1 MSRRGDTR
9 QKRGQS
15 NSPVSQKEQKA
26 PGTRQTKRKGGLIE
40 SNASPKSDTSEN
52 IPNPQ
57 TDTQEDS
64 EGKQPSE
71 TLKKQKAGRGRTG
84 RGKKFPPESS
94 KPEEEQPSKEEPSNP
109 EVNSSS
115 SEVHKVETQGLPPPP
130 PTTLQSCDAQSGGG
144 SRPESRSSSKKST
157 DLQEM
162 ETHEKLIAIP
172 PKKRKGNEIEREPS
186 PPSKR
191 HSIDL
196 SEWINQRV
204 LAKRDGLYQPGQISD
219 IKQNRHIGVLFD
231 SDKNTVYFNDVLD
244 QRTQF
249 DIISDHSPMAMM
261 TNVGSRVCV
270 RIIPEENFY
279 YEGVIIDKKSQP
291 VSYYVKIQGHHEDKF
306 REPQWVSRAV
316 LRLIQ
321 PPWYEDLE
329 NLPEQQEPVAP
340 VPTMGYPLQLQMPHH
355 PIAHH
360 HYTPQMEI
368 SPPLQGRLE
377 RSPSLPQST
386 SIERGDSSED
396 EMKSEEFDFDSGLS
410 TPRSGSATPG
420 SGCRSQGGSGG
431 NRPPPKKREFSRSRS
446 VQSCESSRSS
456 TPRSPS
462 STQRYKK
469 GDVVS
474 TPNGI
479 RKKFNGKQWRRLC
492 SKEGCTKESQRRG
505 YCSRHLSM
513 KGQKSMRG
521 NMQQFRKGEFKD
533 GHMEW
538 SESSTRESSVT
549 DFDPEHPQRFDETE
563 AANMLVSLGNSR
575 STTPAFSPTPSNHP
589 ISPHPVQSP
598 STMGPRGNP
607 LSFAPIS
614 PHPQTQGFMTSPTRS
629 WSSGTSKS
637 GSSSSEHVSPITPRF
652 PPTSHAHM
660 YNTPEMEQLYQKIA
674 SASNFKLD
682 PVKAGQEA
690 GKAQVTYDSAI
701 LHAQQRIPTG
711 SVSVLPLNPDLQA
724 RKMTH
729 SLSMSALP
737 SPNPDRHKELN
748 NRNTTPS
755 SRISKTSM
763 STLKSLINSAP
774 APMKPQTAVVAP
786 VSSPDHLP
794 SVIQQQLQ
802 HQISAQS
809 LLPIMPVA
817 NGGKNE
823 QPTAVTS
830 APVNSNKPVP
840 VFPWHALVPFLTNTG
855 PPTVAQVPTST
866 IEQPVEKQQA
876 VNSTLSPK
884 KASQSEQRVSAS
896 DAPPIE
902 DDIEEDYDDDVFDT
916 KEEPQPEP
924 KKIPAKRRSQSL
936 SALKDKEEKSPKK
949 SKDKD
954 HIRRPM
960 NAFMIFSKRHR
971 HLVHQR
977 HPNQDN
983 RTVSKI
989 LGEWWYALG
998 PVEKQKYNDLANQV
1012 KEAHFKAHPDWKW
1025 CSRDRKKSGT
1035 IADKLKQRTSSQRLS
1050 STDDILEDT
1059 DTTMDNEDS
1068 VFLNRESLFEN
1079 IRGGRSQSLSAVPRD
1094 GEGSA
1099 FMPPGMNINPNED
1112 QRGFTEALRRQLT
1125 NGLTHQKSPLSMP
1138 SPHETPRSSLSHH
1151 SSPMA
1156 KSSPLAQPPVDM
1168 QRHHSVSSIE
1178 ESRIAAGSRDM
1189 GGDGDGSDDE
1199 KMVIDEDKGD
1209 KSDPE
1214 GKSLIC
1220 HEHVSD
1226 SETDSQ
1232 TEEDVPTENKINK
1245 AFPQQRFSP
1254 SNQPTDIAFRP
1265 TPIKKLPEGQ
1275 PKVVQSSIPGA
1286 GLDLA
1291 EHIPRPSSVGSGFQP
1306 KGAVFRA
1313 KTAHSR
1319 MASTGS
1325 VLEGSHAKHDSTPRL
1340 CQQPPIKV
1348 GNMKIHNITMTTQN
1362 QQLIVSTTTETVI
1375 GKQNSKGQVINKVT
1389 KSKQRNNSQQV
1400 PIQPAVTPPLQ
1411 YQTKPVTSSNVQL
1424 IAPNQTIATNMVQN
1438 NMVMPTFSTMGKPIT
1453 TPVPIASKP
1462 IVSMQQAHIATPT
1475 TLKAGVPNIQQIQT
1489 SPNNGVKGMS
1499 TIVLQ
1504 NIPASQYTILNTQNI
1519 GSPVAVT
1526 KAITTSVSTIQT
1538 NQVSGGFITTLR
1550 NIAPPQNHQ
1559 SQPSQTPTTIYTNLV
1574 QLKSTNQTAATPS
1587 VLNAVN
1593 SQPGLQPTQIQYILP
1608 SVRLETPNGGKVQ
1621 NLLQMALPGGQVQQ
1635 LSFGGNQSQAPLHS
1649 PLPPQM
1655 HQQHYPLQPSPQ
1667 PVHTG
1672 QKIQLAPAGSGI
1684 KISPVKFQGQ
1694 GNLLQP
1700 QQQQQQIVLNATKQ
1714 QGLPVTVTQYQIV
1727 NQPSPLPTGA
1737 VATSHQIPAVSLAQ
1751 PIVSLGA
1758 FQQQQQTITQ
1768 LQGQTPGATITQL
1781 QVHPQTRTHIPTPH
1795 TPTQV
1800 AGQGQITQ
1808 LQQVTQMQQA
1818 KQYPVSQVLTPGAQY
1833 QTMGQQQQRFQF
1845 LPTQQKVM
1853 VPQSVTIASVAS
1865 PSPAVSPAYI
1875 QTYVGSIQQNNQGGV
1890 QQVLIQPQAMR
1901 SPAAS
1906 PGLSQNIP
1914 QQQTIATNQGKF
1926 VYYSAPS
1933 PTPKASGA
1941 VTTTEKSDI
1950 GFVSGNNQNARPLK
1964 VKATIANIP
1973 VATESF
1979 PSTPTPQ
1986 GIRNSSSLAANSPA
2000 APKAPSPQP
2009 AYRSPPTMIGQH
2021 KPQKPSPLVLDNPA
2035 MVEASDS
2042 KAEEERKEEGDIRQE
2057 RACKG
2062 RKYKELVETGAV
2074 TPRRERKTSKGSS
2087 GPDSSEEKSPGTHFT
2102 QKSPVHAALPE
2113 QSMPAPSPA
2122 TTVGTPLSPRPKHKP
2137 PPLPVSL
2144 SQSSSIPSQSPAQ
2157 SPKKVTFKKKC
2168 EDGME
2173 KVLQVVDFEQKFDRL
2188 PQFIP
2193 EETDMSS
2200 PLPQSPRGIISNYKQ
2215 RKRKM
2220 SSLATGELTPRET
2233 EMEGIS
2239 PSPSYKK
2246 LSSESEANTP
2256 HTPHS
2261 ARFEDNMFFG
2271 KNFDIEQMA
2280 LSKNAEDFG
2289 EGSIACSPRT
2299 PNSPAGQ
2306 FSSLRRILDQR
2317 RQLVMQLFEQFGL
2330 FPSAQDTANFQAEHA
2345 SVFPSKVCL
2354 QLKIREVRQKMMA
2367 QSAAAEKAGAGGDA
2381 GQRSSETAPNPEP
2394 SGGGDG
2400 RDSGGVNSMSLPP
2413 HSEGNLE

>member
-1 MSRRGDTR
+1 MSRRGDIR

-26 PGTRQTKRKGGLIE
+26 PGVRQTKRRGGLTE
-40 SNASPKSDTSEN
+40 VNVSPKSDNSDKILDPPTDSLGGTGSKQTSETSKRPR
-52 IPNPQ
+52 I
-57 TDTQEDS
+57 
-64 EGKQPSE
+64 
-71 TLKKQKAGRGRTG
+71 ARGRTG
-84 RGKKFPPESS
+84 RGKKSPSESP
-94 KPEEEQPSKEEPSNP
+94 KPEEDPPPKGTPNNSKQSPPTTEASKIEAP
-109 EVNSSS
+109 
-115 SEVHKVETQGLPPPP
+115 GLPPPAP
-130 PTTLQSCDAQSGGG
+130 PPGTNQNSDSHSGGG
-144 SRPESRSSSKKST
+144 SRPQSRSSVRRST
-157 DLQEM
+157 DILEM
-162 ETHEKLIAIP
+162 EAHEEEKRSIAIP
-172 PKKRKGNEIEREPS
+172 PKKRKANEIERDAS

-219 IKQNRHIGVLFD
+219 IRQNRHIGVLFD

-244 QRTQF
+244 QRAPF

-261 TNVGSRVCV
+261 INVGSRICV
-270 RIIPEENFY
+270 RINPEENYY
-279 YEGVIIDKKSQP
+279 YEGVIIDKKSQSP
-291 VSYYVKIQGHHEDKF
+291 SYHIKIQGHHEDKF
-306 REPQWVSRAV
+306 RDPQWVSRAV

-329 NLPEQQEPVAP
+329 NLAEQQEPATP

-355 PIAHH
+355 PITHHH
-360 HYTPQMEI
+360 HYPPQMEI
-368 SPPLQGRLE
+368 SPPLQNRME

-462 STQRYKK
+462 STQKYKK

-513 KGQKSMRG
+513 KGQKNMRG
-521 NMQQFRKGEFKD
+521 GNIQQFRKGEFKD

-674 SASNFKLD
+674 SASNFKID
-682 PVKAGQEA
+682 AVKAGQEA
-690 GKAQVTYDSAI
+690 SKSQVNFDPAI
-701 LHAQQRIPTG
+701 LHAQQRLPTG
-711 SVSVLPLNPDLQA
+711 SVSVLPITPDLQS

-748 NRNTTPS
+748 NRTTTPS
-755 SRISKTSM
+755 SRISQTSM

-774 APMKPQTAVVAP
+774 APIKPQSAVVAP
-786 VSSPDHLP
+786 VSSPDHIP

-802 HQISAQS
+802 HQIPAQS

-823 QPTAVTS
+823 QPTAINS

-855 PPTVAQVPTST
+855 PPTVTQTPAST
-866 IEQPVEKQQA
+866 FEQPIEKQHQNIKTTA
-876 VNSTLSPK
+876 SPK
-884 KASQSEQRVSAS
+884 KASQSEHCVSVS
-896 DAPPIE
+896 EAPPMD
-902 DDIEEDYDDDVFDT
+902 DDIEDDYDDDVFDT
-916 KEEPQPEP
+916 KEEPQPEA

-998 PVEKQKYNDLANQV
+998 PTEKQKYNDLANQV

-1059 DTTMDNEDS
+1059 DTVMDTEDT

-1079 IRGGRSQSLSAVPRD
+1079 RRGGRSQSLSAVPRD

-1099 FMPPGMNINPNED
+1099 FMPPGMAVNPNED
-1112 QRGFTEALRRQLT
+1112 QRGFSEALRRQLT
-1125 NGLTHQKSPLSMP
+1125 NGLTIQKSPLSLP
-1138 SPHETPRSSLSHH
+1138 SQHETPRSSLSLH
-1151 SSPMA
+1151 SSPLA
-1156 KSSPLAQPPVDM
+1156 KLSPLAQPPVDI
-1168 QRHHSVSSIE
+1168 QHRHSVSGPE
-1178 ESRIAAGSRDM
+1178 EGQLSSAVGFRDAAGDR
-1189 GGDGDGSDDE
+1189 DGSDDE
-1199 KMVIDEDKGD
+1199 KMVIDEEKGAGD
-1209 KSDPE
+1209 KNDPD

-1232 TEEDVPTENKINK
+1232 TEEEVPVESKMNRV
-1245 AFPQQRFSP
+1245 FPQQRFSP
-1254 SNQPTDIAFRP
+1254 SNQSTDRAFRP
-1265 TPIKKLPEGQ
+1265 TPIKKIPEGQ
-1275 PKVVQSSIPGA
+1275 PKMVQSSIPGA

-1313 KTAHSR
+1313 KASHLR

-1325 VLEGSHAKHDSTPRL
+1325 VLDGHHAKHDNTPRL
-1340 CQQPPIKV
+1340 CQQPPVKV
-1348 GNMKIHNITMTTQN
+1348 GNMKIHNITMTTQD

-1375 GKQNSKGQVINKVT
+1375 GKQNGKGQVIGKVT

-1400 PIQPAVTPPLQ
+1400 PIQPAVTPPSQ

-1424 IAPNQTIATNMVQN
+1424 IAPSQTIATNVVQN
-1438 NMVMPTFSTMGKPIT
+1438 NMVMSTFSTMGKPIT
-1453 TPVPIASKP
+1453 TPVPILSKP

-1475 TLKAGVPNIQQIQT
+1475 TLKTGVPNIQQIQPG
-1489 SPNNGVKGMS
+1489 SNNGVKGMS

-1504 NIPASQYTILNTQNI
+1504 NIPASQYAILNTQNI

-1526 KAITTSVSTIQT
+1526 KAITTTVSTIQT

-1559 SQPSQTPTTIYTNLV
+1559 SQPQPTPTTIYTNLV
-1574 QLKSTNQTAATPS
+1574 QIKSTNQTAAMPS
-1587 VLNAVN
+1587 MLNAVN
-1593 SQPGLQPTQIQYILP
+1593 SQAGLQPTQIQYILP

-1635 LSFGGNQSQAPLHS
+1635 GQA
-1649 PLPPQM
+1649 
-1655 HQQHYPLQPSPQ
+1655 
-1667 PVHTG
+1667 
-1672 QKIQLAPAGSGI
+1672 
-1684 KISPVKFQGQ
+1684 
-1694 GNLLQP
+1694 NLLQP
-1700 QQQQQQIVLNATKQ
+1700 QQQQQQIVLNANKQ
-1714 QGLPVTVTQYQIV
+1714 QGLPVAVTQYQIV
-1727 NQPSPLPTGA
+1727 NQPSPLPAGA
-1737 VATSHQIPAVSLAQ
+1737 VATSHQLPTVTLAQ
-1751 PIVSLGA
+1751 PVVSLGA
-1758 FQQQQQTITQ
+1758 YQQQQQTINQ
-1768 LQGQTPGATITQL
+1768 LQSQTQGTSITQL
-1781 QVHPQTRTHIPTPH
+1781 QVHPQTPTHIPTAVPH
-1795 TPTQV
+1795 TPTQL
-1800 AGQGQITQ
+1800 AGQGQVTTQ

-1818 KQYPVSQVLTPGAQY
+1818 KQFPVSQVLTPGGQY
-1833 QTMGQQQQRFQF
+1833 QTIGQQQPRFQF

-1853 VPQSVTIASVAS
+1853 VPQSMALATVAS

-1890 QQVLIQPQAMR
+1890 QQVLIQPHAVR

-1906 PGLSQNIP
+1906 PGLSQSIP
-1914 QQQTIATNQGKF
+1914 QQQTITTNQGKL

-1933 PTPKASGA
+1933 PTPKVPGA
-1941 VTTTEKSDI
+1941 ITTEKNDI
-1950 GFVSGNNQNARPLK
+1950 GYVSGNNQNARPLK

-1979 PSTPTPQ
+1979 PTSSTSQ
-1986 GIRNSSSLAANSPA
+1986 GLRNSSSLAPNTPSV
-2000 APKAPSPQP
+2000 PKAPSPQP
-2009 AYRSPPTMIGQH
+2009 SYRSPQTMTGQH
-2021 KPQKPSPLVLDNPA
+2021 KPQKPSPLVLDNSA
-2035 MVEASDS
+2035 MNEATDL
-2042 KAEEERKEEGDIRQE
+2042 KADEERKNDGDVRQE

-2074 TPRRERKTSKGSS
+2074 APRRERKSSKGSS
-2087 GPDSSEEKSPGTHFT
+2087 GPDSSEEKSPGSHFT
-2102 QKSPVHAALPE
+2102 QKSPIHATLQE
-2113 QSMPAPSPA
+2113 QSMPAPSSA
-2122 TTVGTPLSPRPKHKP
+2122 TPVGTPLSPRPKHKP

-2144 SQSSSIPSQSPAQ
+2144 AQSSAIPSQSPAQ

-2173 KVLQVVDFEQKFDRL
+2173 KVLQKVDFEQKFDQL

-2193 EETDMSS
+2193 EETDMHS

-2220 SSLATGELTPRET
+2220 SSLATGELTPREAD
-2233 EMEGIS
+2233 MEGIS

-2256 HTPHS
+2256 RTPHS

-2271 KNFDIEQMA
+2271 KNFDIEQMSA
-2280 LSKNAEDFG
+2280 LSKQGAEDFG

-2367 QSAAAEKAGAGGDA
+2367 QSAAAEKASQNSPGACGDA
-2381 GQRSSETAPNPEP
+2381 GQRTLDMASSSDP
-2394 SGGGDG
+2394 SGGGDS
-2400 RDSGGVNSMSLPP
+2400 RDSGGYNQMSLPSR
-2413 HSEGNLE
+2413 SEGNME

>member
-15 NSPVSQKEQKA
+15 NSPVPQKE
-26 PGTRQTKRKGGLIE
+26 PRVSGGRQTKKRSGGLLE
-40 SNASPKSDTSEN
+40 SNAPPRQRS
-52 IPNPQ
+52 
-57 TDTQEDS
+57 
-64 EGKQPSE
+64 
-71 TLKKQKAGRGRTG
+71 ARGRSG
-84 RGKKFPPESS
+84 RGKKSPPESP
-94 KPEEEQPSKEEPSNP
+94 KQEDPPPREPSAH
-109 EVNSSS
+109 
-115 SEVHKVETQGLPPPP
+115 SEHYTPTVEASRVEAPDLPPPLP
-130 PTTLQSCDAQSGGG
+130 PSSCTPNTEGQTGRS
-144 SRPESRSSSKKST
+144 SRPASRSSVKRSV
-157 DLQEM
+157 DAHEM
-162 ETHEKLIAIP
+162 ETHEEEKKSIAIP

-219 IKQNRHIGVLFD
+219 IRQNRHIGVLFD
-231 SDKNTVYFNDVLD
+231 SDKNTVYFNDVMD
-244 QRTQF
+244 QRAQF
-249 DIISDHSPMAMM
+249 DIISDHSPMAMV
-261 TNVGSRVCV
+261 TNVGSKVCV
-270 RIIPEENFY
+270 RIIPEENYY

-291 VSYYVKIQGHHEDKF
+291 VSYYVQIQGHHEDKF
-306 REPQWVSRAV
+306 RDPQWVSRAV

-321 PPWYEDLE
+321 PPWYEDLQ
-329 NLPEQQEPVAP
+329 NLPEQQEAP
-340 VPTMGYPLQLQMPHH
+340 TPLSTMAFPLQLQMPHH
-355 PIAHH
+355 QIAHH
-360 HYTPQMEI
+360 HYAPQLEI
-368 SPPLQGRLE
+368 SPPLQGRME

-386 SIERGDSSED
+386 SIERGESSED
-396 EMKSEEFDFDSGLS
+396 EMKSEDIDFDSGLS

-462 STQRYKK
+462 STQKYKK

-513 KGQKSMRG
+513 KGQKNMRG
-521 NMQQFRKGEFKD
+521 NMQQFRKGE
-533 GHMEW
+533 HMEW

-614 PHPQTQGFMTSPTRS
+614 PHPQTQAFMTSPTRS

-660 YNTPEMEQLYQKIA
+660 YNAPEMEQLYQKIA
-674 SASNFKLD
+674 NASNFKID
-682 PVKAGQEA
+682 PVKAGQE
-690 GKAQVTYDSAI
+690 GSKAQVTFDTSTGI
-701 LHAQQRIPTG
+701 LHAPQRLPAG
-711 SVSVLPLNPDLQA
+711 SVSVMPLTQDMQA

-748 NRNTTPS
+748 NRTATPS
-755 SRISKTSM
+755 SRISQSSM

-774 APMKPQTAVVAP
+774 ALIKPQTAIVAP
-786 VSSPDHLP
+786 VSSPDHIP
-794 SVIQQQLQ
+794 SVIQHQIQ
-802 HQISAQS
+802 HQIPAQS

-823 QPTAVTS
+823 QP
-830 APVNSNKPVP
+830 APVNSAPAVNSNKAVP

-855 PPTVAQVPTST
+855 PPTVAQTPPTT
-866 IEQPVEKQQA
+866 TEQPIEKQHQA
-876 VNSTLSPK
+876 VNPTSSPK
-884 KASQSEQRVSAS
+884 KASQSEHRVSAS
-896 DAPPIE
+896 EAPPIDDEIE
-902 DDIEEDYDDDVFDT
+902 DDYDDDVFDT
-916 KEEPQPEP
+916 KDEPQPEP

-998 PVEKQKYNDLANQV
+998 PNEKQKYNELANQV

-1050 STDDILEDT
+1050 STDDILEDA
-1059 DTTMDNEDS
+1059 DTNMDTEDS
-1068 VFLNRESLFEN
+1068 VFLNPESLFEN
-1079 IRGGRSQSLSAVPRD
+1079 RRGGRSQSLSAVPRE

-1099 FMPPGMNINPNED
+1099 FMPPGMNINANDD

-1125 NGLTHQKSPLSMP
+1125 NGLSSQKSSLSQ
-1138 SPHETPRSSLSHH
+1138 HDTPRSSVSHH
-1151 SSPMA
+1151 SSPLA
-1156 KSSPLAQPPVDM
+1156 KSSPLAQPPMDL
-1168 QRHHSVSSIE
+1168 QRRHSVSGVE
-1178 ESRIAAGSRDM
+1178 EAHSRAATGSKDLV
-1189 GGDGDGSDDE
+1189 GDGDGSDDE
-1199 KMVIDEDKGD
+1199 KMVIDEDKGAGD
-1209 KSDPE
+1209 RSDQE

-1220 HEHVSD
+1220 HEQVSD

-1232 TEEDVPTENKINK
+1232 TEEDVPMESKINK

-1254 SNQPTDIAFRP
+1254 SNQPTDVAFRP

-1275 PKVVQSSIPGA
+1275 PKVVQSSVPGA
-1286 GLDLA
+1286 GLDLV
-1291 EHIPRPSSVGSGFQP
+1291 ELIPRPSSVGSGFQP

-1325 VLEGSHAKHDSTPRL
+1325 VLEGSHPKHDNTPRL
-1340 CQQPPIKV
+1340 CQQPPVKM
-1348 GNMKIHNITMTTQN
+1348 GNMKIHNITMTTQD
-1362 QQLIVSTTTETVI
+1362 QQLIVSTTTETMI
-1375 GKQNSKGQVINKVT
+1375 GKQNGKGQVIGKAT

-1400 PIQPAVTPPLQ
+1400 PIQPAVTPPSQ
-1411 YQTKPVTSSNVQL
+1411 YQSKPVTSSNVQL
-1424 IAPNQTIATNMVQN
+1424 IAPNQTIATNVVQN
-1438 NMVMPTFSTMGKPIT
+1438 SMVMSTFSTMGKPIT

-1462 IVSMQQAHIATPT
+1462 IVSMQQAHIAATT
-1475 TLKAGVPNIQQIQT
+1475 TLKAGVPNIQPIQ
-1489 SPNNGVKGMS
+1489 SGSNNGVKGMS
-1499 TIVLQ
+1499 TFVLQ
-1504 NIPASQYTILNTQNI
+1504 NIPASQYAILNPQNL
-1519 GSPVAVT
+1519 GSPVAVS
-1526 KAITTSVSTIQT
+1526 KALSTSVSTIQT

-1559 SQPSQTPTTIYTNLV
+1559 SQPQPTPTTIYTNLV
-1574 QLKSTNQTAATPS
+1574 QIKSTNQTAATPS
-1587 VLNAVN
+1587 VLNAVT
-1593 SQPGLQPTQIQYILP
+1593 SQPASLQPTQIQYILP

-1635 LSFGGNQSQAPLHS
+1635 LAFGGNQSQAPLHS

-1655 HQQHYPLQPSPQ
+1655 QQQHYPQLQPSPQ
-1667 PVHTG
+1667 PVQTG

-1684 KISPVKFQGQ
+1684 KISPLKFVQGQ
-1694 GNLLQP
+1694 TNLLQP
-1700 QQQQQQIVLNATKQ
+1700 QQQHQQQIVLNATKQ
-1714 QGLPVTVTQYQIV
+1714 QGLPVTVAQYQIV
-1727 NQPSPLPTGA
+1727 NQPSPLPAG
-1737 VATSHQIPAVSLAQ
+1737 VLATSQLPTVTIAQ

-1758 FQQQQQTITQ
+1758 YQQQQQTITQ
-1768 LQGQTPGATITQL
+1768 LQGQATSGTITQL
-1781 QVHPQTRTHIPTPH
+1781 QVHPQTPTHIPTGAPH

-1800 AGQGQITQ
+1800 ASPGQITQ
-1808 LQQVTQMQQA
+1808 IQQVAQVQQA
-1818 KQYPVSQVLTPGAQY
+1818 KQYPVSQVLTPGGQY
-1833 QTMGQQQQRFQF
+1833 QAIGQQQRFQF

-1853 VPQSVTIASVAS
+1853 VPQSMPIGTVAS

-1890 QQVLIQPQAMR
+1890 QQVLIQPNAVR

-1906 PGLSQNIP
+1906 PGLGQSMS
-1914 QQQTIATNQGKF
+1914 QQQTITTNQGKF

-1933 PTPKASGA
+1933 PTPKASG
-1941 VTTTEKSDI
+1941 TTTEKSDI
-1950 GFVSGNNQNARPLK
+1950 GYVSGNNQNARPLK
-1964 VKATIANIP
+1964 VKAAIANIP

-1979 PSTPTPQ
+1979 PSTPTSQ
-1986 GIRNSSSLAANSPA
+1986 GLRNSTSLTHNAATT
-2000 APKAPSPQP
+2000 PKAPSPQP
-2009 AYRSPPTMIGQH
+2009 AYRSPQAMIGQH
-2021 KPQKPSPLVLDNPA
+2021 KPQRPSPLVLDHSA
-2035 MVEASDS
+2035 MADAADP
-2042 KAEEERKEEGDIRQE
+2042 KTDEERKDEADTRQE

-2062 RKYKELVETGAV
+2062 RKYKEMVETGAV
-2074 TPRRERKTSKGSS
+2074 TPRKERKSSKGSS
-2087 GPDSSEEKSPGTHFT
+2087 GPDSSEEKSPQFT
-2102 QKSPVHAALPE
+2102 QPQKSPKQTIQEP
-2113 QSMPAPSPA
+2113 SMPAPASA
-2122 TTVGTPLSPRPKHKP
+2122 TAVGTPLSPRPKHKP

-2144 SQSSSIPSQSPAQ
+2144 AQNSSVPCQSPAQ

-2168 EDGME
+2168 EDGMQ
-2173 KVLQVVDFEQKFDRL
+2173 KVLQKVDFEQKFDQL

-2193 EETDMSS
+2193 EETNMAS
-2200 PLPQSPRGIISNYKQ
+2200 PLPQSPRAIISNYR
-2215 RKRKM
+2215 RKRKV
-2220 SSLATGELTPRET
+2220 SSLATGELTPRES
-2233 EMEGIS
+2233 EMEIS

-2246 LSSESEANTP
+2246 SSESEANTP
-2256 HTPHS
+2256 RTPHS
-2261 ARFEDNMFFG
+2261 AHFEDNMFFG
-2271 KNFDIEQMA
+2271 KNFEIEKMTLPA
-2280 LSKNAEDFG
+2280 DFKDDFG
-2289 EGSIACSPRT
+2289 EGSIPCSPRT
-2299 PNSPAGQ
+2299 PSSPAGQ

-2317 RQLVMQLFEQFGL
+2317 RQLVMQLFEQYGL
-2330 FPSAQDTANFQAEHA
+2330 FPSAQDTANFQTEHA
-2345 SVFPSKVCL
+2345 AVFPSKVCL

-2367 QSAAAEKAGAGGDA
+2367 QSAAAEKATHPSPGASGDS
-2381 GQRSSETAPNPEP
+2381 GQRSSDAASFSEP
-2394 SGGGDG
+2394 SGGGDS
-2400 RDSGGVNSMSLPP
+2400 RESGGFNSLSLPS